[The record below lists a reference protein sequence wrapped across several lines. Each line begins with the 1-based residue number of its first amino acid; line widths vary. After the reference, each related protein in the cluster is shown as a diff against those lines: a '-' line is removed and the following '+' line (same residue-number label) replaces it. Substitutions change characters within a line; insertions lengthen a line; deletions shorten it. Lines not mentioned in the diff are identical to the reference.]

1 MRLAII
7 LFSVACVAGY
17 RSGKGLPA
25 GPRCYSEISMRK
37 PEIAR
42 KMARQAGVTE
52 GEAADRLDRVVREI
66 LGRLRS
72 GRGADL
78 PGLGRLTAGPD
89 GKVSFQREEGGRDD

>member
-1 MRLAII
+1 M
-7 LFSVACVAGY
+7 FSVFCVAVPKDAGDL
-17 RSGKGLPA
+17 SA
-25 GPRCYSEISMRK
+25 GPRCYSEGGMRK

-66 LGRLRS
+66 LGRLRR

-78 PGLGRLTAGPD
+78 PGLGRLTTGSD
-89 GKVSFQREEGGRDD
+89 GKVSFHREDGGRHD